1 MSNVLHRSLS
11 SLEDTKDFAAQLA
24 KAIDAE
30 IDSASMAITVAFTG
44 TLGTGKTQ
52 TIRFMAEAWGVPAE
66 EVTSPTYVLLQRYSA
81 RRPVYHFDYY
91 RLGDIDEVWDLGID
105 ELFEQPNIV
114 LIEWAERFPE
124 SLPEDYL
131 QVTLEPV
138 SEGWRSL
145 KLASNGARSETILR
159 HIEEPC

>member
-1 MSNVLHRSLS
+1 MSDVLHRSLA
-11 SLEDTKDFAAQLA
+11 SLEATKAFAVQLA

-30 IDSASMAITVAFTG
+30 IDSTSTAITVAFTG

-52 TIRFMAEAWGVPAE
+52 AIRFMAEAWDVPAE

-81 RRPVYHFDYY
+81 QRPVYHFDYY
-91 RLGDIDEVWDLGID
+91 RLSNIDEVWDLGID

-124 SLPEDYL
+124 SLPDDYL
-131 QVTLEPV
+131 QVTLEAA
-138 SEGWRSL
+138 SNGQRSL
-145 KLASNGARSETILR
+145 KLASNGTHSEKVFR
-159 HIEEPC
+159 RVEK

>member
-1 MSNVLHRSLS
+1 MSEVLHRELA
-11 SLEDTKDFAAQLA
+11 SLEDTKAFAVQLA

-30 IDSASMAITVAFTG
+30 IDSAFTAITVAFTG

-81 RRPVYHFDYY
+81 RRPIYHFDYY
-91 RLGDIDEVWDLGID
+91 RLGEIDEVWDLGID

-114 LIEWAERFPE
+114 LIEWAERFPQ

-131 QVTLEPV
+131 HVTLEPA
-138 SEGWRSL
+138 SDGRRRM
-145 KLASNGARSETILR
+145 KLAAIGTRSNRICS
-159 HIEEPC
+159 